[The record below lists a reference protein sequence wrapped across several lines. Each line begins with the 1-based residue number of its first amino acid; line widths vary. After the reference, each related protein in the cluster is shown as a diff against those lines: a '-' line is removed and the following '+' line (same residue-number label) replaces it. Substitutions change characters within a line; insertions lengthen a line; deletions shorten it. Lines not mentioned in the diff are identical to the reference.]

1 MDVLTSEQRRQ
12 NMQAIRAKDTGIEKT
27 IRRIV
32 WRLGYR
38 YRLNSKSVIGRP
50 DLAFISRR
58 KAIFVH
64 GCFWHRHP
72 GCRLTTTPKTNPEK
86 WQKKFTANIARD
98 TLVQQ
103 KLQEAGWKSLV
114 IWECEIKDRAALT
127 ERLQAFLSE
136 S

>member
-1 MDVLTSEQRRQ
+1 MDVHTPEQRSR
-12 NMQAIRAKDTGIEKT
+12 NMRAIQAKNTKIEL
-27 IRRIV
+27 IVRRIV
-32 WRLGYR
+32 SGLGYR
-38 YRLNSKSVIGRP
+38 YRLNSKKVVGRP

-86 WQKKFTANIARD
+86 WQKKFAANIARD

-114 IWECEIKDRAALT
+114 IWECEIKDQTALA
-127 ERLQAFLSE
+127 ERLQAFLSD